1 MRITENK
8 TVDFSNGAKFPIC
21 CEWEWTLVVSDPVL
35 CHNLCSALSVVTHIL
50 LCCGMG
56 EYFTK
61 QYFNSLLFTT
71 MHCFLFC
78 FSFWCF
84 EKKWKNAKY
93 LLRAYLEFDRFMQQN
108 SLLLHSWT
116 SSPANKEDYS
126 PVLLCQTQG
135 GHSEQFPRAAAKRTV
150 KISQ

>member
-50 LCCGMG
+50 LCCSMG
-56 EYFTK
+56 EY
-61 QYFNSLLFTT
+61 LLILSPF
-71 MHCFLFC
+71 HNNALVPFLF
-78 FSFWCF
+78 FILMFW
-84 EKKWKNAKY
+84 EQKNGKMLNIY
-93 LLRAYLEFDRFMQQN
+93 WELTWNLTDSCHKMPYSCTLEPP
-108 SLLLHSWT
+108 S
-116 SSPANKEDYS
+116 ANKEDYS

>member
-35 CHNLCSALSVVTHIL
+35 CHNLCSALIVVTHIL
-50 LCCGMG
+50 LCCSMG

-71 MHCFLFC
+71 MHWFLFC

-84 EKKWKNAKY
+84 EKNEKMLNIYWELTWNLTDSCNKIPY
-93 LLRAYLEFDRFMQQN
+93 SCTLEPP
-108 SLLLHSWT
+108 
-116 SSPANKEDYS
+116 PANKEDYS